1 MLNNYENEDSM
12 TKQYRHEWYE
22 RIYAQFPVIMAEAAA
37 FGKKLGL
44 GKLSG
49 EIGLYSGASSVP
61 ARLPRFVLEAIVKAN
76 KNEILP
82 LRAVEDRLR
91 NVIKDLYGDDYD
103 GAVANSCEAALRICI
118 ESLMAP
124 PFMRKGDAYR
134 SRMITTY
141 SEDMEWGAAYGRAF
155 PPKYKNLAVERSVT
169 AGELGMEGKCLA
181 NVDTL
186 FARFGGSRYEVHG
199 VRQGLVPF
207 LTRADVDATL
217 TNIKRLAERN
227 APMLSGLHAIG
238 YDTPGYG
245 LGDKDKDG
253 SPRLL
258 QGMKQIADSYD
269 VPLLVDCASCVPGL
283 GFKPDKAGADLMLYS
298 MDKAGRSPIAGL
310 IVGNEELMHTV
321 RKSMG
326 LGGQR
331 YGHVSSHGKAVFSA
345 ADPGR
350 DAVVG
355 LTAYLE
361 TVRDRPEVITK
372 PVDVYHDIL
381 VEAFKELKPA
391 RFREKLV
398 WTKSYHMGGT
408 ELNYLETWDDGD
420 KGIPIFTLEDLYAN
434 TNPIC
439 LATEAMGVSPATIYG
454 GNFLLNPGLGLL
466 DEDGQIIVERAEL
479 AARALV
485 ESVNIVCRH
494 AGLGD

>member
-1 MLNNYENEDSM
+1 MQD
-12 TKQYRHEWYE
+12 QYRHEWYQS
-22 RIYAQFPVIMAEAAA
+22 IYEKVPVIVAEATA
-37 FGKKLGL
+37 FGATLGL
-44 GKLSG
+44 GPLTG

-61 ARLPRFVLEAIVKAN
+61 ARLPRYVIDAIVAAN
-76 KNEILP
+76 QQEILP

-91 NVIKDLYGDDYD
+91 SVIKDLYGDAYD
-103 GAVANSCEAALRICI
+103 GAAANSCESALRICI
-118 ESLMAP
+118 EALMAP

-155 PPKYKNLAVERSVT
+155 PPKYKNIAVERSVT
-169 AGELGMEGKCLA
+169 AGEFGMEAKCLP

-186 FARFGGSRYEVHG
+186 FARFGGARYEVHG
-199 VRQGLVPF
+199 IRQGLVPF
-207 LTRADVDATL
+207 LTRADVAATL
-217 TNIKRLAERN
+217 ANVERLAERH
-227 APMLSGLHAIG
+227 ATMLSGLHAIG
-238 YDTPGYG
+238 CDTPGYG
-245 LGDKDKDG
+245 LGDKDADG
-253 SPRLL
+253 TPRLL
-258 QGMKQIADSYD
+258 QGLGEIARRHD
-269 VPLLVDCASCVPGL
+269 VPLLADCASCVPGL
-283 GFKPDKAGADLMLYS
+283 GFKPDLANVDLMLFS

-321 RKSMG
+321 RKAMG

-355 LTAYLE
+355 LVAYLE
-361 TVRDRPEVITK
+361 TVRDRPEVITQ
-372 PVDVYHDIL
+372 PVDEFHEIL
-381 VEAFKELKPA
+381 VAAFADMAPA

-408 ELNYLETWDDGD
+408 ELNYLGSWDDGV
-420 KGIPIFTLEDLYAN
+420 GIPVFTLEDLYAN

-439 LATEAMGVSPATIYG
+439 LATEAMGVSPSTIYG
-454 GNFLLNPGLGLL
+454 GNMLLNPGLGLL
-466 DEDGQIIVERAEL
+466 DEDGQLIRARAEL

>member
-1 MLNNYENEDSM
+1 M

-22 RIYAQFPVIMAEAAA
+22 TIFSRFSAITAEAATY
-37 FGKKLGL
+37 GEKLNL
-44 GKLSG
+44 GKLRDQ
-49 EIGLYSGASSVP
+49 IGLYSGASSSP
-61 ARLPRFVLEAIVKAN
+61 ARLPRYVVEAIVEAN
-76 KNEILP
+76 RKEVLP
-82 LRAVEDRLR
+82 LRSVEDRLR
-91 NVIKDLYGDDYD
+91 RVVKDLYGDAYD
-103 GAVANSCEAALRICI
+103 GAVANSCESALRICI

-155 PPKYKNLAVERSVT
+155 PPKYKNIAVERSVT
-169 AGELGMEGKCLA
+169 AGEFGMEAKCLP

-186 FARFGGSRYEVHG
+186 FARFSGAKYEVHG
-199 VRQGLVPF
+199 IRQGLVPF
-207 LTRADVDATL
+207 LTQVDVGATIDAMSVIAQRHGT
-217 TNIKRLAERN
+217 
-227 APMLSGLHAIG
+227 MLSGLHSIG

-245 LGDKDKDG
+245 LGAKDSEG
-253 SPRLL
+253 NPLLL
-258 QGMKQIADSYD
+258 QEMGKLAQSYD

-283 GFKPDKAGADLMLYS
+283 GFHPEKANVDLMLYS

-361 TVRDRPEVITK
+361 MVRDNPEAITR
-372 PVDVYHDIL
+372 PVDEYHDIL
-381 VEAFKELKPA
+381 VEAFAELRPR
-391 RFREKLV
+391 RFIDKLV

-408 ELNYLETWDDGD
+408 ELNYLETWGDGP
-420 KGIPIFTLEDLYAN
+420 GIPIFTLEDLYAN
-434 TNPIC
+434 TNPIA
-439 LATEAMGVSPATIYG
+439 LATEAMGVSPSTIYG
-454 GNFLLNPGLGLL
+454 GNMLLNPGLGLL
-466 DEDGQIIVERAEL
+466 DQDGQLIKENARL

-485 ESVNIVCRH
+485 ESINIVCRY
-494 AGLGD
+494 AGIDE